1 MFFVENASK
10 RYYVTAEMMK
20 RRYLFDIML
29 SLVGYLFRYISQ
41 HILEEWLIQ
50 LYSFYSYWNFAVW
63 AAIVRNKNMR

>member
-1 MFFVENASK
+1 MRHFKHFFIRKLITATFFVENASK

-41 HILEEWLIQ
+41 HILEE
-50 LYSFYSYWNFAVW
+50 
-63 AAIVRNKNMR
+63 

>member
-29 SLVGYLFRYISQ
+29 SLVGYLFRYICQ
-41 HILEEWLIQ
+41 HILEE
-50 LYSFYSYWNFAVW
+50 
-63 AAIVRNKNMR
+63 